1 MPLIEVSIAE
11 GRTPDQLRALMH
23 ELHAA
28 AVRTVDA
35 LPRNVHIIVRQVP
48 RDLWASN
55 DVSIAERDSADPT
68 TAPTEQ

>member
-11 GRTPDQLRALMH
+11 GRRPEQLRALMH

-35 LPRNVHIIVRQVP
+35 LPQNIHVIVRQVP
-48 RDLWASN
+48 RDSWASN
-55 DVSIAERDSADPT
+55 DQTIAERDSAPT
-68 TAPTEQ
+68 QP